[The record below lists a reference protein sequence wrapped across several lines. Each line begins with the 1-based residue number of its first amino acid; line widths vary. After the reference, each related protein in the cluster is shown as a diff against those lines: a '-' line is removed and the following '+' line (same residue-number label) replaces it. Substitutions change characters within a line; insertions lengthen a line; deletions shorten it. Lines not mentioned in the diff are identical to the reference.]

1 MWPKGVRLGWGDSS
15 LNRNEAMQG
24 WIVLGQFFLALLGCA
39 PLVRPQ
45 SVRKEGYRTR
55 TPCYCQLYHHSGLD
69 FKAQG
74 GSLLAHPGSPSIT
87 ICLLDHRPCT

>member
-1 MWPKGVRLGWGDSS
+1 MGDSS

-24 WIVLGQFFLALLGCA
+24 WTVLGQFFLALLGCA

-45 SVRKEGYRTR
+45 SVRKEGHRTG
-55 TPCYCQLYHHSGLD
+55 TPCYCQLHHHSGPVTSRH
-69 FKAQG
+69 KATLG

-87 ICLLDHRPCT
+87 ICLLDHRPCI